1 MGLGFVR
8 FRPPSLD
15 FLFRLLFFF
24 QKVYGGLFRKYPY
37 LRFMKNFRTYVLGLC
52 GKKEGYTIEF
62 KGAKGGFPES
72 FWETYSS
79 FGNTAGGIIV
89 LGITEKN
96 RRFKLDGLTEDQV
109 FHYKNTFWSCAHNS
123 KKVSF
128 CLCKEEDVLVE
139 EDSGAFY
146 LVFKIPRA
154 PFDIKPVYLNGNPFG
169 GNTYRRNHEGDYH
182 CSDNEVRLMMA
193 DSVVLTNSLDSRVI
207 KRATVEKDLDP
218 DTIRRYR
225 QRFNQHRP
233 NHPWVDL
240 DDMAF
245 LEKIKAIAEDPNTGE
260 TGVTAAGILMFGT
273 EDSLTKAAPHYFV
286 DFREKLSTNPSV
298 RYTDRY
304 YPDGTWVPN
313 LYQFFNRVYNNLA
326 QILPRPFKLND
337 ENVRI
342 DETPADESLRE
353 AICNT
358 LIHCNWS
365 MMEGV
370 VIERYKDRLYF
381 SNPGTMLV
389 TVEDFFEGGHSICR
403 NKYLQNMFIAI
414 GRGEHLGSGADVIKK
429 GWNENGWPNPE
440 ISEHFGAYSDR
451 VELTL
456 RLGNVTVPVTEHSSG
471 SSVTSSVS
479 NSETII
485 EMIRKD
491 PKVTHKVMAKA
502 LGISERGA
510 EKITKRLRESGIIR
524 RNGGRFGG
532 EWEVL

>member
-1 MGLGFVR
+1 MTV
-8 FRPPSLD
+8 SLRNN
-15 FLFRLLFFF
+15 L
-24 QKVYGGLFRKYPY
+24 Y
-37 LRFMKNFRTYVLGLC
+37 LRRMKNFRTYVLGLC
-52 GKKEGYTIEF
+52 GKKEGYTVEF

-109 FHYKNTFWSCAHNS
+109 FHYKNTFWSCAHNQ

-128 CLCKEEDVLVE
+128 CLCKEEDVLTE
-139 EDSGAFY
+139 EDNGAFY

-233 NHPWVDL
+233 NHPWIDL

-326 QILPRPFKLND
+326 QILPRPFKLNE

-389 TVEDFFEGGHSICR
+389 TLEDFFEGGHSICR

-429 GWNENGWPNPE
+429 GWNENGWPDPE
-440 ISEHFGAYSDR
+440 LSEHFGAYSDR

-456 RLGNVTVPVTEHSSG
+456 HIGTTTEPVTEQNG
-471 SSVTSSVS
+471 NSSVKSSVKS
-479 NSETII
+479 SVRIVQAMRENPQVTAAELAV
-485 EMIRKD
+485 MI
-491 PKVTHKVMAKA
+491 
-502 LGISERGA
+502 GISERA
-510 EKITKRLRESGIIR
+510 IWKNIAKLREKGVVRHKGSDSA
-524 RNGGRFGG
+524 G
-532 EWEVL
+532 EWEVLI